1 MLLTEICGV
10 KKYFGDRLI
19 LSVDNFKIYSGDK
32 IGVVGLNGAGKSTFL
47 NILAGRLLPEEGWVE
62 MKASYSYITQ
72 LEDKEPI
79 KPEGALASRFG
90 VKNLPTEGSSGG
102 EKTRK
107 KLAASL
113 SRNTALIIADEPTS
127 NLDREGIELL
137 QKEFK
142 NFEGALLVVSH
153 DREFLDQVC
162 NSILEIEDGKIKLY
176 KGNYSKYK
184 LLKEQERERAQFEYE
199 EYTKEKQR
207 LQQVILET
215 KEKVRTMRKAPSRMG
230 NSEARLHK
238 MGNQK
243 AKASLD
249 RSVKNI
255 KARLEKMEVKERP
268 KELPKVNMDLISE
281 SKVHSKIV
289 ISGEKI
295 TKTFG
300 ERVIFKDAD
309 FRIING
315 SKTALIG
322 SNGCGKTTLINMIVK
337 GYDNIKVAKAVKIG
351 YFTQDLNMLD
361 LNKSLLENVMESSI
375 QNETFVRT
383 LLARLLFKRED
394 LNKKVQLLSG
404 GERVKGALAKIM
416 VSDFNMLILDE
427 PTNYLDIYS
436 LEAVE
441 EALKEYNHTILFV
454 SHDRK
459 FVKNV
464 ADHILEIENSK
475 INFFQGS
482 LEEYLERKQ
491 QAEKPPKPL
500 KEEIDEAEL
509 MLLQN
514 RMAEILGRLSM
525 PSKKDDVDALDK
537 EYKEILAR
545 LKNYK

>member
-1 MLLTEICGV
+1 MLLAEICGV

-19 LSVDNFKIYSGDK
+19 LSVDNFKIYSGDR

-47 NILAGRLLPEEGWVE
+47 NILAGRILPEEGKVE
-62 MKASYSYITQ
+62 IKASYSYITQ
-72 LEDKEPI
+72 LEDEEPI
-79 KPEGALASRFG
+79 SAEGALARRFG
-90 VKNLPTEGSSGG
+90 VKHLSAEGNSGG

-113 SRNTALIIADEPTS
+113 ERNTALIMADEPTS

-142 NFEGALLVVSH
+142 EFEGALLIVSH
-153 DREFLDQVC
+153 DREFLDEVC
-162 NSILEIEDGKIKLY
+162 NSILEIEDGKIKIY

-184 LLKEQERERAQFEYE
+184 MLKEQERERAYFEYE

-207 LQQVILET
+207 LEAVILET
-215 KEKVRTMRKAPSRMG
+215 KEKVKTMRKAPPRMG

-249 RSVKNI
+249 RAVKNI
-255 KARLEKMEVKERP
+255 KARIDKMEVKEKP
-268 KELPKVNMDLISE
+268 KELPRVNMDLISKNKLHC
-281 SKVHSKIV
+281 KVV
-289 ISGEKI
+289 IRGEKI
-295 TKTFG
+295 TKSFG
-300 ERVIFKDAD
+300 KRVIFEKSE
-309 FRIING
+309 FKIING

-322 SNGCGKTTLINMIVK
+322 PNGCGKTTLINMMVS
-337 GYDNIKVAKAVKIG
+337 GHDSIKVAKGVKIG
-351 YFTQDLNMLD
+351 YFTQNLNMLD

-383 LLARLLFKRED
+383 LLARLLFNRED
-394 LNKKVQLLSG
+394 LNKKVELLSG

-441 EALKEYNHTILFV
+441 EALKEYNNTILFV

-459 FVKNV
+459 FVKNL
-464 ADHILEIENSK
+464 ADHILEIENRK

-482 LEEYLERKQ
+482 LEEYLKKKQ
-491 QAEKPPKPL
+491 QAEKPQ

-525 PSKKDDVDALDK
+525 PSKKDDVEALDL
-537 EYKEILAR
+537 EYKEILEK
-545 LKNYK
+545 LKRFK

>member
-1 MLLTEICGV
+1 MLLAEVCGV

-19 LSVDNFKIYSGDK
+19 LSVDNFKIYSGDR
-32 IGVVGLNGAGKSTFL
+32 IGVVGLNGAGKTSFL
-47 NILAGRLLPEEGWVE
+47 NILTGRLLPEEGRVE
-62 MKASYSYITQ
+62 IKTTYSYITQ
-72 LEDKEPI
+72 LDNGELDNR
-79 KPEGALASRFG
+79 EGALGSRFG
-90 VKNLPTEGSSGG
+90 VNHLAAEGNSGG

-113 SRNTALIIADEPTS
+113 DRNTALIIADEPTS

-137 QKEFK
+137 QEEFK
-142 NFEGALLVVSH
+142 SFEGALLLVSH

-162 NSILEIEDGKIKLY
+162 NAILEIEDGKIKIY

-184 LLKEQERERAQFEYE
+184 LLKEQERQRAYFEYE

-207 LQQVILET
+207 LEQVVSQI
-215 KEKVRTMRKAPSRMG
+215 KDKVKTMKKAPSRMG

-238 MGNQK
+238 MGSQK

-249 RSVKNI
+249 RSVKNL
-255 KARLEKMEVKERP
+255 KARIEKMDVKERP
-268 KELPKVNMDLISE
+268 KDLPKVNMDLV
-281 SKVHSKIV
+281 SKNKLHCRI
-289 ISGEKI
+289 ILSGENISKS
-295 TKTFG
+295 FG
-300 ERVIFKDAD
+300 KRLIFQKAE
-309 FRIING
+309 FKIING

-322 SNGCGKTTLINMIVK
+322 PNGCGKTTLINMMVS
-337 GYDNIKVAKAVKIG
+337 GSDNIKGAKGVKIG
-351 YFTQDLNMLD
+351 YFTQNLNILD
-361 LNKSLLENVMESSI
+361 LNKSLLENIMENSI
-375 QNETFVRT
+375 QDETFVRT

-394 LNKKVQLLSG
+394 LIKKVELLSG

-441 EALKEYNHTILFV
+441 EALKEYSNTILFV

-459 FVKNV
+459 FVKNI
-464 ADHILEIENSK
+464 ADHILEIENKK
-475 INFFQGS
+475 INFFQGT
-482 LEEYLERKQ
+482 LEEYLEKKK
-491 QAEKPPKPL
+491 QAEKPQK
-500 KEEIDEAEL
+500 KELDAAEIMILE
-509 MLLQN
+509 N

-525 PSKKDDVDALDK
+525 PSKKDDLEALDL

-545 LKNYK
+545 LKGLK

>member
-1 MLLTEICGV
+1 MLLAEICGV

-19 LSVDNFKIYSGDK
+19 LSVDNFKIYSGDR
-32 IGVVGLNGAGKSTFL
+32 IGIVGLNGAGKSTFL
-47 NILAGRLLPEEGWVE
+47 NILSGNLVPEEGKVE
-62 MKASYSYITQ
+62 IRASYSYITQ
-72 LEDKEPI
+72 LEDEETLNA
-79 KPEGALASRFG
+79 EGALASRFG
-90 VKNLPTEGSSGG
+90 VNHLSSEGNSGG

-107 KLAASL
+107 KIAASL
-113 SRNTALIIADEPTS
+113 GRNTALIMADEPTS

-137 QKEFK
+137 QKEF
-142 NFEGALLVVSH
+142 NSFEGALLIVSH

-162 NSILEIEDGKIKLY
+162 NSILELEDGRIKIY

-184 LLKEQERERAQFEYE
+184 LLKEEERERACFEYE
-199 EYTKEKQR
+199 EYSKERQR
-207 LQQVILET
+207 LEQVISET
-215 KEKVRTMRKAPSRMG
+215 KEKVRTMRKAPARMG

-249 RSVKNI
+249 SAVKNI
-255 KARLEKMEVKERP
+255 KARIDKMEVKEKP
-268 KELPKVNMDLISE
+268 KELPKVNMDLVSQN
-281 SKVHSKIV
+281 KLHCRIV
-289 ISGEKI
+289 LSGEKI
-295 TKTFG
+295 TKAFAKKT
-300 ERVIFKDAD
+300 IFEDAE
-309 FRIING
+309 FKIING

-322 SNGCGKTTLINMIVK
+322 PNGCGKTTLINMMVK
-337 GYDNIKVAKAVKIG
+337 GNENIKAAKGLKIG
-351 YFTQDLNMLD
+351 YFTQNLNMLD
-361 LNKSLLENVMESSI
+361 LNKSLLENVMEASI

-394 LNKKVQLLSG
+394 LNKQVELLSG

-441 EALKEYNHTILFV
+441 EALKEYSNTILFV

-459 FVKNV
+459 FVKNL
-464 ADHILEIENSK
+464 ADHILEIENKK
-475 INFFQGS
+475 INFSQGS

-491 QAEKPPKPL
+491 QAEKPQ

-509 MLLQN
+509 MILQN

-525 PSKKDDVDALDK
+525 PSKKDDVAALDL

-545 LKNYK
+545 LKRFK

>member
-1 MLLTEICGV
+1 MLLAEICGV

-19 LSVDNFKIYSGDK
+19 LSVDNFKIYSGDR

-47 NILAGRLLPEEGWVE
+47 NILAGRILPEEGKVE
-62 MKASYSYITQ
+62 IKASYSYITQ
-72 LEDKEPI
+72 LEDEEPI
-79 KPEGALASRFG
+79 SAEGALARRFG
-90 VKNLPTEGSSGG
+90 VKHLSAEGNSGG

-113 SRNTALIIADEPTS
+113 ERNTALIMADEPTS

-142 NFEGALLVVSH
+142 EFEGALLIVSH
-153 DREFLDQVC
+153 DREFLDEVC
-162 NSILEIEDGKIKLY
+162 NSILEIEDGKIKIY

-184 LLKEQERERAQFEYE
+184 MLKEQERERAYFEYE

-207 LQQVILET
+207 LEAVILET
-215 KEKVRTMRKAPSRMG
+215 KEKVKTMRKAPPRMG

-249 RSVKNI
+249 RAVKNI
-255 KARLEKMEVKERP
+255 KARIDKMEVKEKP
-268 KELPKVNMDLISE
+268 KELPRVNMDLISKNKLHC
-281 SKVHSKIV
+281 KVV
-289 ISGEKI
+289 IRGEKI
-295 TKTFG
+295 TKSFG
-300 ERVIFKDAD
+300 KRVIFEKSE
-309 FRIING
+309 FKIING

-322 SNGCGKTTLINMIVK
+322 PNGCGKTTLINMMVS
-337 GYDNIKVAKAVKIG
+337 GHDSIKVAKGVKIG
-351 YFTQDLNMLD
+351 YFTQNLNMLD

-383 LLARLLFKRED
+383 LLARLLFNRED
-394 LNKKVQLLSG
+394 LNKKVELLSG

-441 EALKEYNHTILFV
+441 EALKEYNNTILFV

-459 FVKNV
+459 FVKNL
-464 ADHILEIENSK
+464 ADHILEIENRK

-482 LEEYLERKQ
+482 LEEYLKKKQ
-491 QAEKPPKPL
+491 QAEKSQ

-525 PSKKDDVDALDK
+525 PSKKDDVEALDL
-537 EYKEILAR
+537 EYKEILEK
-545 LKNYK
+545 LKRFK